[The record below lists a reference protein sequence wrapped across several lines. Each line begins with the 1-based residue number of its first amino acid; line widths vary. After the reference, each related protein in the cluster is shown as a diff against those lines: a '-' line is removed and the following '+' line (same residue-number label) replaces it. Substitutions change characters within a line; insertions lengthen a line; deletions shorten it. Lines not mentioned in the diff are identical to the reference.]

1 MLASDKKI
9 NSIPVTTGMT
19 HEQLYEMKLTKPKHL
34 TLKAG
39 QISHDYGIIPGLR
52 KPDRRRRNF
61 SVFDIKP
68 RIYN

>member
-9 NSIPVTTGMT
+9 NSIPVTTGMNN
-19 HEQLYEMKLTKPKHL
+19 EQLYDMKLTKAKHL

-52 KPDRRRRNF
+52 KPVKQRRNM